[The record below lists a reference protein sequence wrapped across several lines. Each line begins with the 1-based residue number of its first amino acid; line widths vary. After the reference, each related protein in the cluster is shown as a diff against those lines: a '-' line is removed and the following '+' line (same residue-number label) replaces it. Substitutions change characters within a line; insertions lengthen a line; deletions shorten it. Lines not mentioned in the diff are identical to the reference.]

1 MTDKNLVNFWEEA
14 SKRHKEEEQ
23 KELSKYNEINQRM
36 WTNIKCKNFASEKA
50 TQAQHICR
58 NLRGLGVFPL
68 SQSSIMI
75 DYGSGGVNLEIV
87 KEVVKQLNE
96 NSKNEEF
103 IIIDHEW
110 NDDDHVDP
118 LNNQVEIVRVSH
130 MRL

>member
-1 MTDKNLVNFWEEA
+1 
-14 SKRHKEEEQ
+14 
-23 KELSKYNEINQRM
+23 
-36 WTNIKCKNFASEKA
+36 
-50 TQAQHICR
+50 
-58 NLRGLGVFPL
+58 
-68 SQSSIMI
+68 MI
-75 DYGSGGVNLEIV
+75 YYGSGGVNLEIV

-118 LNNQVEIVRVSH
+118 LNSQVEIVRVSH